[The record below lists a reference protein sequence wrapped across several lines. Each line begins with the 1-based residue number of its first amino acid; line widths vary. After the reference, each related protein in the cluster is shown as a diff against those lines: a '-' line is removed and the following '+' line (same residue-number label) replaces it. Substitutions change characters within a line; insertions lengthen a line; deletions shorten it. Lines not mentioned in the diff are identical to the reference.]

1 MAGRLYVARTLLPYT
16 VHVTGKPTILFL
28 SQNLIKRAR
37 RFKNP
42 VSSPHYHVNQSNIMA
57 VNAKHLATFIL
68 GAVAGV
74 ALTKYVHTEEGE
86 KMMND
91 LKEKG
96 NQFKSEAEAALDN
109 APEYFD
115 NLKTQLADLL
125 RNNFPDAEQAI
136 NDVLGK
142 KPELPASETPEQ

>member
-1 MAGRLYVARTLLPYT
+1 
-16 VHVTGKPTILFL
+16 
-28 SQNLIKRAR
+28 
-37 RFKNP
+37 
-42 VSSPHYHVNQSNIMA
+42 MA

-68 GAVAGV
+68 GAAAGA
-74 ALTKYVHTEEGE
+74 ALTKYIHTEEGE
-86 KMMND
+86 KMMDD

-115 NLKTQLADLL
+115 SLKTQLADLL
-125 RNNFPDAEQAI
+125 RNNFPDAEKAI

-142 KPELPASETPEQ
+142 KPELPASETPATPGA